1 MHPKVYLRNK
11 NSTVNDKNEKWINGG
26 KATIKEILT
35 LVRPNYF
42 RYYQRLNNHFIV
54 YAVLATCQVVSLAFF
69 VVDFFLAIQE
79 LRGAG
84 ATGLTRPAATDF

>member
-1 MHPKVYLRNK
+1 MIKMKTGLTRK
-11 NSTVNDKNEKWINGG
+11 D
-26 KATIKEILT
+26 ATIRRRLT
-35 LVRPNYF
+35 LTRPNYF
-42 RYYQRLNNHFIV
+42 RYYQRLSNHFIG

-69 VVDFFLAIQE
+69 VGDFFLAIQE

>member
-1 MHPKVYLRNK
+1 MKTGLMRK
-11 NSTVNDKNEKWINGG
+11 GD
-26 KATIKEILT
+26 IKRERLT
-35 LVRPNYF
+35 LTRPNYF
-42 RYYQRLNNHFIV
+42 RYYQRLSNHFID
-54 YAVLATCQVVSLAFF
+54 YAVLATCQVVSLVFF